1 MITTLSSYL
10 AKVRTWG
17 LVGIWNYCVGKV
29 EKRRLRRFFLKNA
42 ARHPCTPSDEGL
54 TLVAPFHATYSLGK
68 VMRDLAFRLKEAG
81 IPFQAFDTSRE
92 KCNADAEIDAL
103 ITPIDDFQILKYR
116 HVVELLLGPVPT
128 VDLGLEKAH
137 VAFWEFDSGMTET
150 FPALASPDTVI
161 AMSDFNETYFRKCL
175 PSSTPVA
182 KLLYPFR
189 FKVPDIPSG
198 QEIRKRFGIGKDDFA
213 VFFNFDYGSSF
224 FRKNPDG
231 AMRAFAKAFPNT
243 AHTRL
248 VFKTNRSSEYPRQH
262 ESLQTLARALGISDR
277 FTFIDGYLSSQDI
290 YGLTAACDVYLSLH
304 RGEGFGLCVAEAMSF
319 GKPVI
324 VSDYASTSE
333 FCNSDNAFIIP
344 VTRIPYPDSQ
354 RDHPYY
360 LTVAECAEP
369 DIDAAAAALKRC
381 YDDPAY
387 RTAIGLK
394 GKAFVEE
401 HFSTA
406 NFKRSVEAFLNG

>member
-1 MITTLSSYL
+1 MINVLSSYL
-10 AKVRTWG
+10 AKIRTWG
-17 LVGIWNYCVGKV
+17 IKGVWNFFADKV
-29 EKRRLRRFFLKNA
+29 AKRRLRRFFLENA
-42 ARHPCTPSDEGL
+42 ANHPATPTNDGL
-54 TLVAPFHATYSLGK
+54 TLVAPFHATHSLGK
-68 VMRDLAFRLKEAG
+68 VLRDLAFRLKEAG

-92 KCNADAEIDAL
+92 KGGANSEIDAFL
-103 ITPIDDFQILKYR
+103 TPIDDFQILKYQ
-116 HVVELLLGPVPT
+116 HVVEWLFGPVPT
-128 VDLGLEKAH
+128 DELGLKKAR
-137 VAFWEFDSGMTET
+137 VAFWEFDSGLLDT
-150 FPALASPDTVI
+150 FPGLASPGIVI

-175 PSSTPVA
+175 PASTPVV

-189 FKVPDIPSG
+189 FKVPNLPSE
-198 QEIRKRFGIGKDDFA
+198 QEIRERFGILEDDFV
-213 VFFNFDYGSSF
+213 VFFNFDYGSSI

-231 AMRAFAKAFPNT
+231 AMRAFAKAFPDA

-248 VFKTNRSSEYPRQH
+248 VFKTSRSLEYPRQH
-262 ESLQTLARALGISDR
+262 ESLRALAHTLGISDR
-277 FTFIDGYLSSQDI
+277 FSSIDGYLSIQDI

-324 VSDYASTSE
+324 VSDYASTAE
-333 FCNSDNAFIIP
+333 FCNSDNSIIIP
-344 VTRIPYPDSQ
+344 APRIPFPDSQ

-369 DIDAAAAALKRC
+369 DIDTAAAALRRC

-387 RTAIGLK
+387 RDAIGLK

-406 NFKRSVEAFLNG
+406 NFKRSVEAFLNR